1 MKIIGLTG
9 GIGSGKTTVANMFK
23 DLGVAVYI
31 ADDEAKRLAN
41 SSLVIRKKLTQLL
54 GHSAYID
61 GVLNRKF
68 VANLI
73 FNDEKLLAKVNAII
87 HPKVASHFRRWVRK
101 QTGNYCIKEAA
112 ILFENGGYKDC
123 YLTILITAPIE
134 TRIKRVIDRDNTTI
148 EAIRDRIKH
157 QWSDEEKMKFADIVI
172 KNLDIDTTTKEVQKI
187 HKTLG

>member
-1 MKIIGLTG
+1 MKVIGLTG

-23 DLGVAVYI
+23 DIGVAVYI

-41 SSLVIRKKLTQLL
+41 NSKIIKSKLTELL

-61 GVLNRKF
+61 GELNRKF

-73 FNDEKLLAKVNAII
+73 FNDPILLTKVNAII

-101 QTGNYCIKEAA
+101 QSGNYCIKEAA

-123 YLTILITAPIE
+123 YLTILVTAPIE

-148 EAIRDRIKH
+148 EAIRDRMNN
-157 QWSDEEKMKFADIVI
+157 QWTDEEKMKFADIVI
-172 KNLDIDTTTKEVQKI
+172 ENTDLKTTLKEVHKI
-187 HKTLG
+187 HNSLR